1 MTRVTKRDTLRGMQ
15 RSPLNSF
22 RIRRPRTVLVITD
35 AFVAAAVHLSSLRTV
50 SSEKSSEMQ
59 WAAISVSVVWRFV
72 QQNQKCSRGAGR
84 RRRWSYSTALLPGYA
99 LPSK

>member
-1 MTRVTKRDTLRGMQ
+1 MTRVTKRDTLRGMS
-15 RSPLNSF
+15 RSPLSSF

-50 SSEKSSEMQ
+50 SSEKSSELQ

-72 QQNQKCSRGAGR
+72 QQKSSSGVGR
-84 RRRWSYSTALLPGYA
+84 RRR
-99 LPSK
+99 

>member
-1 MTRVTKRDTLRGMQ
+1 MTRVTKRDALRGMS
-15 RSPLNSF
+15 RSPLNSL

-50 SSEKSSEMQ
+50 SSEKSSELQ
-59 WAAISVSVVWRFV
+59 WAAISVSGVWRFV
-72 QQNQKCSRGAGR
+72 QQKCSSGAGR